1 MVSRS
6 SLRVV
11 VAEDERDTREYLL
24 EALVRLGHQAVA
36 VGDGWQLVELCRAS
50 PPDVVLSDVRMPHLD
65 GLGAAAEVSRHR
77 PVPFVL
83 ITAYHED
90 ALLERAC
97 EGPVMAYLVK
107 PAKVADVGAAL
118 ALAVDRFERLRAAGR
133 EVAGLRQA
141 LEDRKLIDRAKGA
154 LMRQLGV
161 GEEEA
166 YRRLSRLSN
175 SRNRKMTEVAGEVLA
190 AEEVF
195 RQAEE
200 S

>member
-24 EALVRLGHQAVA
+24 EALVRLGHQVVAVA
-36 VGDGWQLVELCRAS
+36 DGRQLVEMYRAS
-50 PPDVVLSDVRMPHLD
+50 PPDVVLADVRMPHLD
-65 GLGAAAEVSRHR
+65 GLEAAAEVGRHR

-83 ITAYHED
+83 VTAYHED

-107 PAKVADVGAAL
+107 PVKEADVGAAL
-118 ALAVDRFERLRAAGR
+118 ALAVDRFARLQTGGQ

-141 LEDRKLIDRAKGA
+141 LKDRKRLERAKGA
-154 LMRQLGV
+154 MMRRLGE

-166 YRRLSRLSN
+166 DRRLRGLSSR
-175 SRNRKMTEVAGEVLA
+175 RNRKLTEVAGEVLA
-190 AEEVF
+190 AEELF
-195 RQAEE
+195 RRVEE
-200 S
+200 L